1 MGQLGWQKNPVP
13 GEEFDLGL
21 SRGPRAF
28 YAHAFTGDRLVNLLV
43 EYRWTMAEDLWD
55 ALGVGLAA
63 FVDHGGAWYSG
74 SPRRTGTDVGWGVRL
89 GPRRSTDTDAV
100 ISIDL
105 ARRFETDVQP
115 AGWAVV
121 VRRGVRF

>member
-1 MGQLGWQKNPVP
+1 MVARPTIITARDAFRTGGLGSAP
-13 GEEFDLGL
+13 
-21 SRGPRAF
+21 PRDF
-28 YAHAFTGDRLVNLLV
+28 GDFRDYCV
-43 EYRWTMAEDLWD
+43 R
-55 ALGVGLAA
+55 
-63 FVDHGGAWYSG
+63 FS
-74 SPRRTGTDVGWGVRL
+74 RRTGTDVGWGVRL